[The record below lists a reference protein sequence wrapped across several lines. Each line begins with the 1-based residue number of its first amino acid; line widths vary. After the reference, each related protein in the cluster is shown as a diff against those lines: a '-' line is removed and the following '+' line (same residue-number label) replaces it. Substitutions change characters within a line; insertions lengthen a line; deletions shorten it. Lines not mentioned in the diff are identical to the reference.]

1 MGSRSLW
8 IRLAFIGLAGCG
20 GGGGG
25 DGEADASVAGSDAG
39 SPEARGYFVW
49 VKGEVKNNASR
60 QVYRMTLPD
69 KSDVRRLTS
78 GEDVQAAVSR
88 DGKWVAYAKS
98 GLEGGTDFHDFQYWS
113 IYLVSIEGIDHGSR
127 EIELAS
133 PGYWPSWGLG
143 NTVYYSTAD
152 GSHTKV
158 MKVTFDDAGTPNPPE
173 LVASTRALFASMT
186 NIDECSMAPDGTWF
200 AGRTRSDAMPGVNG
214 FAIGPP
220 NVVHIGHSAIA
231 QGCQPHVAPSGTWGY
246 HSGEYQG
253 IRWGDGPGVASN
265 RKENQT
271 LIEPKPG
278 GMCYFPAVSSDEKF
292 FITGHSTDI
301 DQNAGAWD
309 LYLYALSKDRK
320 TSNEQLLVSGG
331 HNAWPNLWI
340 RESAS
345 QAPVSGL
352 RAEASSGAAGALE
365 PALGCSASGE
375 GAASGIGFLL
385 AGGSSLAPLA
395 RRRRP
400 GRASQP
406 NPSKVTRCR
415 NHSDGAACGAPA
427 GAARQGRTILPCS
440 SGQQIPAGFS
450 RLCKRSRVPSGPGGR
465 TRHASALLL
474 GLGLLA
480 LGACKAPDDSGSQDS
495 GSQDSSSP
503 DAAETPPSWSAPGH
517 VKVAQMEIPSSFAGD
532 IAIEGNYAYVAAY
545 QGGVAI
551 VDISDPAH
559 PKLVAQ
565 VDTSTNAA
573 ATSSTKN
580 GGQAR
585 GVAVHKGFL
594 YVADGIRGLAV
605 VSISGNFSPTA
616 PGNCAAD
623 PPTATTGC
631 VFVETRGQGFGVA
644 ATSDLALVA
653 DGRNGADLSKVSGL
667 ALVGLSAPG
676 APSGAASYW
685 ENVGAPNSVA
695 LQGSWAFLGLL
706 AGVSAVDISNP
717 SAAAAPHPFPN
728 WNNYSDG
735 IAVADNHCYV
745 ASDLMGLAIFD
756 VRDPTHAS
764 LAAKVPTSMAKDVA
778 VADGMAYVADDV
790 MGLALIDVAD
800 PAHPRGPDYRAVT
813 DQAVAVAVSN
823 GHVFVADGGKGL
835 AVFRIAP

>member
-8 IRLAFIGLAGCG
+8 IRLALIGLAGCG

-25 DGEADASVAGSDAG
+25 PDAGVGGSDAG

-60 QVYRMTLPD
+60 QVFRMTLPD

-98 GLEGGTDFHDFQYWS
+98 SLEGGTDFHDFQYWS
-113 IYLVSIEGIDHGSR
+113 IYLVSIEGIDHGGS
-127 EIELAS
+127 EIKLAS

-158 MKVTFDDAGTPNPPE
+158 MKVTFDDAGTPSQPE

-186 NIDECSMAPDGTWF
+186 NIDECFMAPDGTWF

-214 FAIGPP
+214 FAINPP
-220 NVVHIGHSAIA
+220 NVLHIGHSAIA

-253 IRWGDGPGVASN
+253 IRWGDGPGITSN

-271 LIEPKPG
+271 LIAAKPG

-345 QAPVSGL
+345 QAPMSGL
-352 RAEASSGAAGALE
+352 RSEASSGSAAIE
-365 PALGCSASGE
+365 PELGCSASGK
-375 GAASGIGFLL
+375 GTGSVMGLLL
-385 AGGSSLAPLA
+385 AGGLSLAPFA

-400 GRASQP
+400 GWASQPSPSNPPGPKGTRLRLQSRLKPAGNLQIRRAGMDGVTLPRVGRRAASCALAVIPKCCHLGRAGRASQP
-406 NPSKVTRCR
+406 
-415 NHSDGAACGAPA
+415 
-427 GAARQGRTILPCS
+427 RT
-440 SGQQIPAGFS
+440 
-450 RLCKRSRVPSGPGGR
+450 
-465 TRHASALLL
+465 SALLL

-480 LGACKAPDDSGSQDS
+480 LGACKAPDDPGSQDS
-495 GSQDSSSP
+495 GSP
-503 DAAETPPSWSAPGH
+503 DAAEVPPSWSAPGH
-517 VKVAQMEIPSSFAGD
+517 AKVAQMEIPSSFAGD
-532 IAIEGNYAYVAAY
+532 IAIDRNYAYVAAY

-559 PKLVAQ
+559 PKLVAR

-585 GVAVHKGFL
+585 GVAVRDGFL

-605 VSISGNFSPTA
+605 VSISGNFSPTS

-623 PPTATTGC
+623 PPTASTGC

-644 ATSDLALVA
+644 ATNALALVA

-667 ALVGLSAPG
+667 ALVSLSAPG
-676 APSGAASYW
+676 TPSGAASYW
-685 ENVGAPNSVA
+685 DNVGAPNSVA

-728 WNNYSDG
+728 WNNYADG

-756 VRDPTHAS
+756 VQDPTHAS
-764 LAAKVPTSMAKDVA
+764 LLAEVPTSMAKDVA
-778 VADGMAYVADDV
+778 VAGGMAYVADDV
-790 MGLALIDVAD
+790 NGLALIDVAD
-800 PAHPRGPDYRAVT
+800 PAHPRGPDHRAVE
-813 DQAVAVAVSN
+813 DQAVAVAVAN